1 MGIFKNALKKAIM
14 KKIMSS
20 KTKSQSIRK
29 QETLAEREV
38 REKQQLA
45 DGIRAQARDRVQGSL
60 KIARDCAEL
69 VNTTVNPEV
78 FFMRY
83 NLMLEHLE
91 SLAGLECTGIF
102 ENSPELPSES
112 FLRIENQFPAATNDF
127 LNRSFASAKAHS
139 DTLKTEN
146 GQKNAIKRYF
156 ENMEK
161 YIVQMPG
168 ESLEH
173 FDKMKEENMQTT

>member
-1 MGIFKNALKKAIM
+1 MGIFKNALKTAIM
-14 KKIMSS
+14 KKILSS
-20 KTKSQSIRK
+20 KTKSQSARKRETHTTRVIKEKQMIADRIRE
-29 QETLAEREV
+29 QAREQSQQLLKIV
-38 REKQQLA
+38 RECT
-45 DGIRAQARDRVQGSL
+45 D
-60 KIARDCAEL
+60 L
-69 VNTTVNPEV
+69 VNTTSNPEV
-78 FFMRY
+78 FFSRY

-102 ENSPELPSES
+102 ENSSELPSEA
-112 FLRIENQFPAATNDF
+112 FLRIENQFIAAANDF
-127 LNRSFASAKAHS
+127 LDRSFASAKVHA

-146 GQKNAIKRYF
+146 GKKNAIKRYF

-173 FDKMKEENMQTT
+173 FDKMK